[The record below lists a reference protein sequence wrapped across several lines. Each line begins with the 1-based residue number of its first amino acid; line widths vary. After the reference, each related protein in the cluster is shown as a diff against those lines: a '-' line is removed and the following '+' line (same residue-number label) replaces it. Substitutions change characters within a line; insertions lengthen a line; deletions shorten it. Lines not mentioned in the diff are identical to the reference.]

1 MNRILII
8 LFAVFVSVAYSQSS
22 EKYNSEYENFYR
34 AEELFVKEQYAA
46 ARIEFRAFIDGFDK
60 SRPNDPSFVKA
71 QYYEAVS
78 ALELYNNDAVTLLEA
93 FNRTYPESIY
103 KMDIYF
109 RLGKFYYQKKDFE
122 EALAWFNRLSAD
134 DIDEEDREEFYFK
147 LGYSNFQEKHY
158 EEARSSFHEVKDGI
172 SEYAPPA
179 LYYYSHIAYM
189 NKNYQVALEG
199 FLKLENDEKFGK
211 VVPYYIAQIY
221 YLQGKYD
228 EVTQYADRMTNER
241 GVANE
246 RDMNQLIGDAYYR
259 VGKYD
264 EAVPFLEEYNKMTQT
279 SREDDYRLGYAYYR
293 SKLWKKAVD
302 MFDKVKKVEDSLG
315 QIAFYHIGE
324 CFLKMGNKVSARSA
338 FEGAAFINADPK
350 VQEDALFNFAILSYQ
365 LDINP
370 YDEAVEAFELYLS
383 RYPNSERRKDV
394 YQYLVNVYL
403 STNNYAK
410 ALASLDKIENKDIK
424 LKMAYQLI
432 AYNQGVERHQNSDY
446 PGAISS
452 FALVPK
458 YPIDPDISARATFW
472 TADAH
477 YRLRN
482 FDKAISGWKDFALLA
497 PGNAPELHREAQYN
511 LGYAYLSK
519 DDLPNATQAFDN
531 YVKSNPPG
539 KAKKAEAYMRLADCY
554 YVRVDNKAAIDNYA
568 SALALHAGFEDQALF
583 YMAKT
588 YGYDG
593 QPAKKISSLL
603 DIVNNYKDSKYM
615 LTAVYEVA
623 VTYNGMGELDK
634 AMQYFN
640 KIIFDYPSSNLVVE
654 SKLNVADI
662 YLKKNNHAKAEEM
675 YNELLA
681 ANSSNN
687 DICKQASRGLI
698 EIYSA
703 QNNPEKVQQ
712 LAQQYPCA
720 DFTANEQEDLYYL
733 PAMKEFDEENYSAS
747 IPLFERYLQKFPT
760 GRYAID
766 VRYFLADAHYEVGH
780 IEQAVNQYI
789 EALKGPDAGRTEVAA
804 SRVAHNLYEDARY
817 EEVIPY
823 YERILSVSSD
833 PSAIFNAQLGLMRS
847 SYLTEHWQGAAK
859 YADKVLQNG
868 SINNA
873 IKLEG
878 YYARGMANYK
888 LNHFDLA
895 KTDLVWVIK
904 NTSTEKAA
912 EARFSLADVFYKQN
926 HLDASDD
933 EITALLKQKP
943 QYNFWIAK
951 GLILRTRIQIKQD
964 KLVEAEQTLKSV
976 IDHYPVPDDGILDE
990 ANTLWDELMQL
1001 KNQPKNLVPMENPTI
1016 EINENGNGE

>member
-8 LFAVFVSVAYSQSS
+8 LFAVYGFVVYSQST

-60 SRPNDPSFVKA
+60 SRPNDPSYVKA

-78 ALELYNNDAVTLLEA
+78 ALELYNNDAVSLLES
-93 FNRTYPESIY
+93 FNRNYPESIY

-109 RLGKFYYQKKDFE
+109 RLGKHYYQKKDFK

-134 DIDEEDREEFYFK
+134 DVEEEDREEFYFK
-147 LGYSNFQEKHY
+147 LGYSNFQEKNY
-158 EEARSSFHEVKDGI
+158 EEARSAFHEVKDGI

-221 YLQGKYD
+221 YLQGKYV
-228 EVTQYADRMTNER
+228 EVTQYAARMTNEN

-259 VGKYD
+259 IGKYD

-279 SREDDYRLGYAYYR
+279 SREDDYRLGYAYYQ

-302 MFDKVKKVEDSLG
+302 LFDKVRKVEDSLG
-315 QIAFYHIGE
+315 QVAFYHIGE

-338 FEGAAFINADPK
+338 FEGASFIKADPK
-350 VQEDALFNFAILSYQ
+350 IQEDALFNYAILSYQ

-383 RYPNSERRKDV
+383 RYPNSDRRKDV

-403 STNNYAK
+403 STNNYSK
-410 ALASLDKIENKDIK
+410 ALASLDKIENKDVK

-432 AYNQGVERHQNSDY
+432 AYNQGVERHQNSDF

-452 FALVPK
+452 FDLVRK

-477 YRLRN
+477 YRVRN
-482 FDKAISGWKDFALLA
+482 FEKAINGWKEFALLA
-497 PGNAPELHREAQYN
+497 PGDAPELHSEAQYN
-511 LGYAYLSK
+511 LGYAYLSQN
-519 DDLPNATQAFDN
+519 DLPNARQAFDN
-531 YVKSNPPG
+531 YVKGHPASKG
-539 KAKKAEAYMRLADCY
+539 KKADAYMRLADCY
-554 YVRVDNKAAIDNYA
+554 YVVADNQHAIDNYA
-568 SALALHAGFEDQALF
+568 AALALHAGFEDQALF
-583 YMAKT
+583 YMGKA
-588 YGYDG
+588 YGYQG
-593 QPAKKISSLL
+593 NVSQKISTLL

-615 LTAVYEVA
+615 QTAIFEVA
-623 VTYNGMGELDK
+623 TTYNGKGELDK

-640 KIIFDYPSSNLVVE
+640 KIIFDYPASPLVVQ
-654 SKLNVADI
+654 SKLYVADI
-662 YLKKNNHAKAEEM
+662 YFKKNNHAKAEEL
-675 YNELLA
+675 YNELLES
-681 ANSSNN
+681 NSGNA
-687 DICKQASRGLI
+687 DLCKQASRGLI
-698 EIYSA
+698 EIYAA
-703 QNNPEKVQQ
+703 QNNPEKAQQ

-720 DFTANEQEDLYYL
+720 DFSANEQEDLYYL
-733 PAMKEFDEENYSAS
+733 PAMKEFNEENYSAA
-747 IPLFERYLQKFPT
+747 ITLFERYLQKFPS
-760 GRYAID
+760 GLYALD
-766 VRYFLADAHYEVGH
+766 VRYFLADSHYNLSH
-780 IEQAVNQYI
+780 IEQAVTMYRA
-789 EALKGPDAGRTEVAA
+789 ALDGPDTGSTELAA
-804 SRVAHNLYEDARY
+804 SRVSHHLYEAGRY
-817 EEVIPY
+817 EEAIPY
-823 YERILSVSSD
+823 YERLLSVSFD
-833 PSAIFNAQLGLMRS
+833 PSVKFNAQLGLMRCN
-847 SYLTEHWQGAAK
+847 YLTENWAEAAK
-859 YADKVLQNG
+859 YANQVLGNG
-868 SINNA
+868 TINNT

-878 YYARGMANYK
+878 YYARGMSHYRMGN
-888 LNHFDLA
+888 NDLA

-904 NTSTEKAA
+904 NTTTVKAA
-912 EARFSLADVFYKQN
+912 EARFSLADIFYKQN
-926 HLDASDD
+926 HLSAADD
-933 EITALLKQKP
+933 EITALLKAKP
-943 QYNFWIAK
+943 QYNYWIAR
-951 GLILRTRIQIKQD
+951 GLILRTRIQIKED

-976 IDHYPVPDDGILDE
+976 IDHYPVQDDGILDE

-1001 KNQPKNLVPMENPTI
+1001 KNQPKNYVPEENNTI
-1016 EINENGNGE
+1016 EINENGGGK